1 MEQIQTALIGALG
14 TIVVSLIGVITK
26 KVVAFLDE
34 KGINEKLNRKQYLV
48 DIAVNAAEQIWQ
60 NEDGAI
66 KLANARKEAI
76 KLLNEN
82 KINITDA
89 ELQNLIE
96 ASVKAMN
103 DAFNSTKVGVIEL
116 EEGDSK
122 KWQQ

>member
-1 MEQIQTALIGALG
+1 MEIIQTALIGALG
-14 TIVVSLIGVITK
+14 TILISLIGVITK

-48 DIAVNAAEQIWQ
+48 DVAVNAAEQIWQ

-66 KLANARKEAI
+66 KLVNARKEAI

-82 KINITDA
+82 KINITES

-103 DAFNSTKVGVIEL
+103 DVFNSTKVGVIEL
-116 EEGDSK
+116 KKEEK
-122 KWQQ
+122 

>member
-1 MEQIQTALIGALG
+1 MEQIQTALLGALG
-14 TIVVSLIGVITK
+14 TILVTLIGIATN
-26 KVVAFLDE
+26 KVVAFLND
-34 KGINEKLNRKQYLV
+34 KSITEKLNRKQYLV

-82 KINITDA
+82 KINITDV

-116 EEGDSK
+116 KEEDK
-122 KWQQ
+122 

>member
-1 MEQIQTALIGALG
+1 MNAVQEALFNGMAAVVVALVG
-14 TIVVSLIGVITK
+14 WLTT
-26 KVVAFLDE
+26 KVVNYLKE
-34 KGINEKLNRKQYLV
+34 LGQTEKLANKQYLV
-48 DIAVNAAEQIWQ
+48 DLAVNAVEQIWQ

-76 KLLNEN
+76 QLLNEN

-116 EEGDSK
+116 KGENK
-122 KWQQ
+122 